1 MFKDKRIAVVSPFL
15 DKQHGTER
23 CVAEQLERLSG
34 DYQFQIYSTRVE
46 GVDLSRIH
54 WHRILGAPGPALF
67 RYAWWFAANHLAR
80 WWNSRFSNGRYDL
93 LYSPGINCLDADIIA
108 VHIVFAEFY
117 RRMKRPMSLRRNPLS
132 SWPRLIHRRLYY
144 HFLMGLE
151 RIVYKNKK
159 TALVPVSRKVAED
172 LTSWYGRTELLPVVY
187 NGTDL
192 ERFSPAARAKLRA
205 RARQSLEL
213 DDDTFAILL
222 IGNDWMN
229 KGLASLI
236 SSVERLANP
245 HLCVL
250 VAGEDDAAP
259 YREMLRR
266 SGLSSKIT
274 FLPVRPDVEI
284 YYAAADAY
292 AGPSLKDAFAL
303 PPLEAMAC
311 GLPVIV
317 SRQAGV
323 SEIVTEGTDGFI
335 LENPEDS
342 AALAALLER
351 LFNEPDL
358 RKRIGESAVQTAR
371 QYGWAR
377 HAEEMKARFDLVL
390 SQKHATESTRAP
402 GDT

>member
-1 MFKDKRIAVVSPFL
+1 
-15 DKQHGTER
+15 
-23 CVAEQLERLSG
+23 
-34 DYQFQIYSTRVE
+34 
-46 GVDLSRIH
+46 
-54 WHRILGAPGPALF
+54 
-67 RYAWWFAANHLAR
+67 
-80 WWNSRFSNGRYDL
+80 
-93 LYSPGINCLDADIIA
+93 
-108 VHIVFAEFY
+108 
-117 RRMKRPMSLRRNPLS
+117 
-132 SWPRLIHRRLYY
+132 
-144 HFLMGLE
+144 
-151 RIVYKNKK
+151 
-159 TALVPVSRKVAED
+159 
-172 LTSWYGRTELLPVVY
+172 
-187 NGTDL
+187 
-192 ERFSPAARAKLRA
+192 
-205 RARQSLEL
+205 
-213 DDDTFAILL
+213 
-222 IGNDWMN
+222 
-229 KGLASLI
+229 
-236 SSVERLANP
+236 
-245 HLCVL
+245 